1 MRRKKTFFEFFFLK
15 IIQGDFFDENF
26 RSILNSGKYEFNK
39 KRFLSSC
46 SFFFSVIF
54 VNNKLFSND
63 KNQNLKLR
71 FYDLQSGSRIIST
84 RPFGEPHNR
93 VTARNINGQLNIL
106 NFIQYFN

>member
-1 MRRKKTFFEFFFLK
+1 MK
-15 IIQGDFFDENF
+15 IFDQY
-26 RSILNSGKYEFNK
+26 SILGSTNLIK
-39 KRFLSSC
+39 KRFLWSC

-84 RPFGEPHNR
+84 RPFGEPHYR
-93 VTARNINGQLNIL
+93 VNARNINGQLNIWD
-106 NFIQYFN
+106 FIQYFNYKYF

>member
-1 MRRKKTFFEFFFLK
+1 LK

-39 KRFLSSC
+39 KKIFMEL
-46 SFFFSVIF
+46 FVFFSVIF

-84 RPFGEPHNR
+84 RPFGEPHYR
-93 VTARNINGQLNIL
+93 VNARNINGQLNIWD
-106 NFIQYFN
+106 FIQYFNYKYF